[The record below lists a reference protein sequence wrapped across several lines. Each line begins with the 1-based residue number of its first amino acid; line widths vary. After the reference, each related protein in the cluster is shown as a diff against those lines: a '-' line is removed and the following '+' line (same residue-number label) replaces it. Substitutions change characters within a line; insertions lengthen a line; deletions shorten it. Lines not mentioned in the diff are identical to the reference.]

1 MFLNIQNLKKAYEE
15 EVIFD
20 GFNMSLYEHEIT
32 CVLGPSGVGK
42 STLFNMIANI
52 ETYDSGTIEGLA
64 HKRIAYVFQ
73 EDRLLEWK
81 NVYDN
86 IAFVIAE
93 EKNIRMRVEE
103 AIRSVKLTGYENYYP
118 KELSGGMRQRVSL
131 ARAFVYKPDLM
142 LMDEPFKGLD
152 IALKEGII
160 DDFEA
165 HWQKNKYCVIM
176 STHDIEE
183 AIRLAQRIIVL
194 GKKPV
199 VAMADIDA
207 KEMDKG
213 HLRRQIKK
221 HLEE

>member
-1 MFLNIQNLKKAYEE
+1 
-15 EVIFD
+15 
-20 GFNMSLYEHEIT
+20 
-32 CVLGPSGVGK
+32 
-42 STLFNMIANI
+42 
-52 ETYDSGTIEGLA
+52 
-64 HKRIAYVFQ
+64 
-73 EDRLLEWK
+73 
-81 NVYDN
+81 
-86 IAFVIAE
+86 
-93 EKNIRMRVEE
+93 
-103 AIRSVKLTGYENYYP
+103 
-118 KELSGGMRQRVSL
+118 MRQRVSL

-199 VAMADIDA
+199 VAVADIDA
-207 KEMDKG
+207 KEMDKD
-213 HLRRQIKK
+213 HLRCHIKK